1 MTIISI
7 PQDEKRQLFTL
18 VKHALG
24 APVIDV
30 ELLDEMMDS
39 YLIMAIEEYN
49 EHVSHW
55 LIEQQWS
62 HIYGKDINSG
72 DFSFYLMSRSLDF
85 ELSFSYAYS
94 KQIGHGTNSPWEL
107 KRDFIELS
115 AHTQVY
121 TIPAGRQVNSVLWSW
136 EPPIDRGRLVAM
148 NNIDWTASQYGW
160 SIGGYPATPINHI
173 YNIISS
179 TQDIS
184 IRNLINRGD
193 FSYKITGGPN
203 GTKNLFL
210 YPVPGGRYDVRGA
223 TWYELFTG
231 VHNGINL
238 SNNIVW
244 YFYYDTEQIKD
255 CLEDDFPDIVRVP
268 SDVKLPD
275 IKWNKLNQ
283 PTKIW
288 IRKFLLAEA
297 KLGLSKIYGKF
308 SGKLKIPNDEVTLDY
323 GMLMNEGKEEK
334 NKLVEQ
340 LREMLKNLD
349 FATLIKK
356 RADMSD
362 DLMRIYQKIPFGH
375 KSIIG

>member
-1 MTIISI
+1 MTYISI
-7 PQDEKRQLFTL
+7 PDEEKRHLFTL

-24 APVIDV
+24 APVINV
-30 ELLDEMMDS
+30 ELEDEMMDS

-49 EHVSHW
+49 EHVSNW

-62 HIYGKDINSG
+62 HIYGKDLNSG

-107 KRDFIELS
+107 KKDFIELS
-115 AHTQVY
+115 ANTQIY

-136 EPPIDRGRLVAM
+136 EPPIDRGRLVAW
-148 NNIDWTASQYGW
+148 NNMDWVASQYGW
-160 SIGGYPATPINHI
+160 SIGGYPAAPINHI
-173 YNIISS
+173 YNIVSS
-179 TQDIS
+179 TQDVS

-193 FSYKITGGPN
+193 FTYKITGGPN

-210 YPVPGGRYDVRGA
+210 YPVPGGRFDIRGSN
-223 TWYELFTG
+223 WYELFTG
-231 VHNGINL
+231 VHHGINL

-244 YFYYDTEQIKD
+244 YFYYDSEQLKD
-255 CLEDDFPDIVRVP
+255 CNEDDFPDIVRVP
-268 SDVKLPD
+268 SDFKLPN
-275 IKWNKLNQ
+275 IKWAKLNQ

-297 KLGLSKIYGKF
+297 KMGLAKIYGKF
-308 SGKLKIPNDEVTLDY
+308 SGKLKIPNDETTLDY
-323 GMLMNEGKEEK
+323 NMFLTEGKEEK
-334 NKLVEQ
+334 SKLIES
-340 LREMLKNLD
+340 LKEMLKNLD

-362 DLMRIYQKIPFGH
+362 DLMRIYQKVPFGQ